1 MGTLLNLSRAGVTV
15 FIGIVEEEALS
26 CQTKGFLFFISFRD
40 LLPVLTPLK
49 HSFRY
54 MGKNHLM
61 MDWKLSYPA

>member
-1 MGTLLNLSRAGVTV
+1 MEILLNLIWVGVTV
-15 FIGIVEEEALS
+15 SIGIVEEEALS

-49 HSFRY
+49 HRFRY